1 MRKQFEF
8 SEEDLYLAA
17 REAEQFIRAQ
27 YPDAQTCPPHTFSP
41 AFEADMQQLFAQ
53 LQNGSLKPSAARLGW
68 PYYLRR
74 SIAAILLCFLLACA
88 TMPEAVLAGY
98 QKLIEVV
105 GHVFEE
111 YTEFRYRTD
120 AVDDTE
126 FKPLKLGYLPEGMVE
141 ANRIEK
147 KNSIN
152 LLYKNLQGDYFK
164 IYQSKEIKG
173 NTTLYGIDTEN
184 VNGDKTLI
192 YGEKVNIVQKEEE
205 FYFVWQKDNYYI
217 NGQTNVSQEE
227 LIKILSEVT
236 FFNEK
241 NKE

>member
-53 LQNGSLKPSAARLGW
+53 LQNGTLKTSAARLGW

-88 TMPEAVLAGY
+88 TMPEAVMAGY

-105 GHVFEE
+105 EYIFEE
-111 YTEFRYRTD
+111 CTEFRYHLNIN
-120 AVDDTE
+120 DDTE

-141 ANRIEK
+141 VRRIEK
-147 KNSIN
+147 EHSID
-152 LLYKNLQGDYFK
+152 LLFAEEGNRYFK
-164 IYQSKEIKG
+164 ICQKKFDKTNDVVSII
-173 NTTLYGIDTEN
+173 IDTEN
-184 VNGDKTLI
+184 AQTKQVKIGNEDVKLIFKNDKTIFIWLHKSYQI
-192 YGEKVNIVQKEEE
+192 SGQTDLMEEE
-205 FYFVWQKDNYYI
+205 II
-217 NGQTNVSQEE
+217 NILKNVE
-227 LIKILSEVT
+227 I
-236 FFNEK
+236 
-241 NKE
+241 

>member
-53 LQNGSLKPSAARLGW
+53 LQNGTLKTSAARLGW

-105 GHVFEE
+105 EHVFEE
-111 YTEFRYRTD
+111 YTQSYFDSNTNIAMD
-120 AVDDTE
+120 
-126 FKPLKLGYLPEGMVE
+126 FKPFELGYLPDGLEISKKE
-141 ANRIEK
+141 ENR
-147 KNSIN
+147 NSLN
-152 LLYKNLQGDYFK
+152 LLYTCEDGRYFK
-164 IYQSKEIKG
+164 IKQKLITKNNNITYD
-173 NTTLYGIDTEN
+173 LDTEGAM
-184 VNGDKTLI
+184 VELI
-192 YGEKVNIVQKEEE
+192 VIKNEVAKFVYKSNEIR
-205 FYFVWQKDNYYI
+205 FVWLQGSYRI
-217 NGQTNVSQEE
+217 SGQSNLPKETIIE
-227 LIKILSEVT
+227 ILDQIVV
-236 FFNEK
+236 
-241 NKE
+241 

>member
-53 LQNGSLKPSAARLGW
+53 LQNGTLKPSAARLGW

-105 GHVFEE
+105 EHVFEE
-111 YTEFRYRTD
+111 YTEFRYRSD
-120 AVDDTE
+120 VVGDTE

-141 ANRIEK
+141 VERNVDK
-147 KNSIN
+147 DSVN
-152 LLYKNLQGDYFK
+152 LLFCNNSSEYFD
-164 IYQSKEIKG
+164 IYQKKIRDGKGIISILDTEDIPIEIIKIKG
-173 NTTLYGIDTEN
+173 EN
-184 VNGDKTLI
+184 MKLMFKNDR
-192 YGEKVNIVQKEEE
+192 NI
-205 FYFVWQKDNYYI
+205 FVWQYDNYYI
-217 NGQTNVSQEE
+217 SGQTNLSKDDI
-227 LIKILSEVT
+227 IKIL
-236 FFNEK
+236 
-241 NKE
+241 KEIEI

>member
-53 LQNGSLKPSAARLGW
+53 LQNGTLKTSAARLGW

-105 GHVFEE
+105 EHVFEE
-111 YTEFRYRTD
+111 YTEFRYWLD
-120 AVDDTE
+120 VGSDME
-126 FKPLKLGYLPEGMVE
+126 FEPLKLGYLPEGME
-141 ANRIEK
+141 LIRK
-147 KNSIN
+147 DMTYNSID
-152 LLYKNLQGDYFK
+152 LVYQDKNDFYFR
-164 IYQSKEIKG
+164 IYQKLTEENHVITYKVDVG
-173 NTTLYGIDTEN
+173 HNLIGYIDI
-184 VNGDKTLI
+184 NGDKIKIT
-192 YGEKVNIVQKEEE
+192 QKENEL
-205 FYFVWQKDNYYI
+205 YFMGICTDYYI
-217 NGQTNVSQEE
+217 MGQTNLTKEE
-227 LIKILSEVT
+227 IENIFMYIE
-236 FFNEK
+236 F
-241 NKE
+241 

>member
-53 LQNGSLKPSAARLGW
+53 LQTGTLKPSAARLGW

-105 GHVFEE
+105 ENVLWECVEFYYDSISSDDEHFNQMKLKYLSSGMEEERKIKQRKSVDILYCDEEGH
-111 YTEFRYRTD
+111 
-120 AVDDTE
+120 
-126 FKPLKLGYLPEGMVE
+126 
-141 ANRIEK
+141 
-147 KNSIN
+147 
-152 LLYKNLQGDYFK
+152 YFN
-164 IYQSKEIKG
+164 IYQCLLSGKESVR
-173 NTTLYGIDTEN
+173 YGIDTKGMSWKI
-184 VNGDKTLI
+184 VIIKGDEVRLVFEDDRI
-192 YGEKVNIVQKEEE
+192 
-205 FYFVWQKDNYYI
+205 YFVWLSDTYYVS
-217 NGQTNVSQEE
+217 GQTNLSKEE
-227 LIKILSEVT
+227 VVKILSQIE
-236 FFNEK
+236 F
-241 NKE
+241 